1 MILNLRFY
9 DYSDAHTLLRNHN
22 CCSSRKY
29 QIKKAD
35 NQEHRQIKAE
45 IAIDR
50 SDRQA
55 ILKHCAPFTDCI
67 NKMNNTQV
75 DLDVVILMDNL
86 IEFSGNYS
94 KSSGSLY

>member
-1 MILNLRFY
+1 MILKLRFY

-45 IAIDR
+45 MAIDR

-55 ILKHCAPFTDCI
+55 
-67 NKMNNTQV
+67 
-75 DLDVVILMDNL
+75 
-86 IEFSGNYS
+86 EFSGNYS